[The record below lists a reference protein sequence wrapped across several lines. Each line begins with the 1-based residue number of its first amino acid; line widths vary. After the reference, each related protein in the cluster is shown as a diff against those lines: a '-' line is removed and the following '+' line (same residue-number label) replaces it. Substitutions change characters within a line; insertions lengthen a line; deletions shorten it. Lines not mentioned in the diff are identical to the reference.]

1 MLRGLA
7 ADEGGAGL
15 GAAGGDAAH
24 DVGDALG
31 EDLAARDVVGHE
43 ERLGADHD
51 DVVDDHADQ
60 VEADR
65 VVLVDGLRDRDLRA
79 DAVGAGREQRLGV
92 AAQRRGVEQARESAD
107 SAQDLGAVRAADGG
121 LHQLDREVACGRVDP
136 GCGIGIHGGVAR
148 GGSHGSSLP
157 AACLGGCRAPEAPD
171 RGFAVGNRRLGRAA
185 SCGSPRRRRRRSAE
199 RTSGPGSRMAMAGMG
214 GTGSPE
220 WLIREDASQPVLLAL
235 YLRQVLGIRS
245 PDELPHLRGIPPRAN
260 DRSEE
265 AQALLERQWREYWAM
280 TVEPQ
285 AHPSPVP
292 LDLVDGFETLLALPT
307 EGAEALR
314 SGLRP
319 ARAARRSPS
328 RSRRMPAI
336 AAMPAAGAA
345 YRAYASAIA
354 EHERQVGRRA
364 HSFELNVQVL
374 PLSQRGVWWIGSL
387 TVAVTDGLRG
397 DVVAFDA
404 AIHPIIAEL
413 A

>member
-1 MLRGLA
+1 
-7 ADEGGAGL
+7 
-15 GAAGGDAAH
+15 
-24 DVGDALG
+24 
-31 EDLAARDVVGHE
+31 
-43 ERLGADHD
+43 
-51 DVVDDHADQ
+51 
-60 VEADR
+60 
-65 VVLVDGLRDRDLRA
+65 
-79 DAVGAGREQRLGV
+79 
-92 AAQRRGVEQARESAD
+92 
-107 SAQDLGAVRAADGG
+107 
-121 LHQLDREVACGRVDP
+121 
-136 GCGIGIHGGVAR
+136 
-148 GGSHGSSLP
+148 
-157 AACLGGCRAPEAPD
+157 
-171 RGFAVGNRRLGRAA
+171 
-185 SCGSPRRRRRRSAE
+185 
-199 RTSGPGSRMAMAGMG
+199 MG
-214 GTGSPE
+214 GTGAPE

-260 DRSEE
+260 DRNEE
-265 AQALLERQWREYWAM
+265 AQAQLERQWREYWAM

-292 LDLVDGFETLLALPT
+292 LELVDEFDTLVALPSQ
-307 EGAEALR
+307 GSEALR
-314 SGLRP
+314 AALVP
-319 ARAARRSPS
+319 HAREALAFAQSAHARYRKDAGS
-328 RSRRMPAI
+328 
-336 AAMPAAGAA
+336 GAA